1 MSPKIGMEAI
11 RRKQILDATFNCLI
25 KKGYHGVTMQ
35 DVADESKVSKGL
47 LHYYF
52 QSKENLFL
60 EMLDVVVQEF
70 IEGVKEDLDPL
81 NDPKEKLKRVIRHF
95 IKTIDDYREVC
106 TALMYY
112 WGQINT
118 QEEIKKR
125 LKNHYSMYRKI
136 ITAILNEGI
145 VQGDFKKINVNHF
158 SAIISG
164 VVDGLFL
171 QKILDEAL
179 FDVEKMIETIED
191 LTESF
196 VYAHN

>member
-1 MSPKIGMEAI
+1 MSPKVGMEAI

-52 QSKENLFL
+52 QNKENLFF
-60 EMLDVVVQEF
+60 EMLDVIVQKF
-70 IEGVKEDLDPL
+70 VEGVEEDLHPL
-81 NDPKEKLKRVIRHF
+81 NDPKEKLKRVIHHF
-95 IKTIDDYREVC
+95 IKTIDDYREVS

-136 ITAILNEGI
+136 IAEILNEGI
-145 VQGDFKKINVNHF
+145 VQGDFRKINVDHF

-171 QKILDEAL
+171 QKILDEEL
-179 FDVEKMIETIED
+179 FDVEKMIETIEG